1 MMMTLQEA
9 VRRQSWGY
17 VNGVIDELANH
28 ISWRAGVME
37 NVLHK
42 NNIPAPD
49 LEEAL

>member
-1 MMMTLQEA
+1 MMATLQEA

-17 VNGVIDELANH
+17 VNGVIDELAEH

-37 NVLHK
+37 NVLAD
-42 NNIPAPD
+42 NDIPVPD